1 MTRPRLA
8 VPTGASREVPKGL
21 PESALRRKRRLIRWM
36 STQHP
41 HKIIAR
47 MGKPIALRAKA
58 HDTGRR
64 REAGPV
70 VRVDVFVGAHNG
82 GGIYAACWCCQA
94 NVGLMG
100 RRSEGHAPGETPAG
114 SVEETPARRSAAG
127 SVIAPRPAAQ
137 QPRRQEQNCPQQL
150 EHRLQP
156 DSQNPERQRN
166 DPDQRPQQQRKQ
178 RQWPAE
184 DKEQNPEEYT

>member
-1 MTRPRLA
+1 MVGPHPRATHASAIRSTSAPGGTREPTPLTRL
-8 VPTGASREVPKGL
+8 PSRPQYDSAPSHDVEFVKNPGRVNDEAQVGSADRGLEGGSGGL

-70 VRVDVFVGAHNG
+70 VRVDVFVGAHKG

-114 SVEETPARRSAAG
+114 SVEETPARRSDA
-127 SVIAPRPAAQ
+127 SLEAPPAQ
-137 QPRRQEQNCPQQL
+137 
-150 EHRLQP
+150 
-156 DSQNPERQRN
+156 
-166 DPDQRPQQQRKQ
+166 
-178 RQWPAE
+178 
-184 DKEQNPEEYT
+184 